1 MLALSAANTT
11 HARVAEAFKT
21 TLATVRQWWK
31 RFQTNS
37 GVGLID
43 APRPGTPNTH
53 RSLTATQRTKLE
65 RLTWR
70 ARINRHIALRAKI
83 VPACAEGL
91 VNLKV
96 DNQLRTTPETCT
108 PAG

>member
-1 MLALSAANTT
+1 MLALPAANTT
-11 HARVAEAFKT
+11 HARVAEDFKT
-21 TLATVRQWWK
+21 TLATVRQWWE

-37 GVGLID
+37 GVGLVD
-43 APRPGTPNTH
+43 APRPGAPKAD
-53 RSLTATQRTKLE
+53 RSVTATQRTKLE

-70 ARINRHIALRAKI
+70 ARINRHIAVRAKI
-83 VPACAEGL
+83 ALACAEGL